1 MNYGVKVGDGRS
13 DIRYIKDVTKI
24 MFSNKY
30 EMFKTFI
37 EKIMEVPNFG
47 TLNITHNL
55 LYTPV
60 FLIYTKSNFTVNYK
74 MLSVAARFLTGL
86 RTATTTSIT
95 SVQDT
100 SGIGARESFVNIL
113 EDPISLS

>member
-1 MNYGVKVGDGRS
+1 
-13 DIRYIKDVTKI
+13 

-37 EKIMEVPNFG
+37 EKITEVPNSG

-60 FLIYTKSNFTVNYK
+60 FLIYAKSNVTANYK
-74 MLSVAARFLTGL
+74 MLSVAAKLLMGL
-86 RTATTTSIT
+86 ITATTTSIT
-95 SVQDT
+95 SVIDT
-100 SGIGARESFVNIL
+100 TGTGNREAFVNIL